1 MPVLDLFAVQPYMD
15 LSDYANATAFY
26 HKMDLLL
33 QKVSPY
39 RQADIPALVVFPEDL
54 ATFLVLADNLDL
66 IEGTRAMS
74 EAFSRIGQRLWPSLA
89 RYMLQYRTLS
99 LRQAFFLFN
108 APKVWRIWQTT
119 MSQLA
124 RQYHAYIVAGS
135 ALLPINAFGYQSA
148 AFRPLN
154 KNIFNMSIMLNPSG
168 EVIHITRK
176 VNLVP
181 TQEDVLDLSPGP
193 LAEALKPVWIEGIPC
208 ATAICY
214 DGFRIPH
221 TKREPGF
228 TPLLPLMDQE
238 GVRIIAQPSA
248 NPWWWTKPWPFN
260 PEITRQQQW
269 TTEGAFSL
277 LESFENISI
286 IINPQM
292 LFHALDIHF
301 DGPSAIY
308 GFRQGQAQIL
318 AQSSFVSP
326 EPSSEDIVHFR
337 WQD

>member
-1 MPVLDLFAVQPYMD
+1 MPVLDMFAVQPYMD
-15 LSDYANATAFY
+15 LSDYANVSTFY

-33 QKVSPY
+33 QKVSVF
-39 RQADIPALVVFPEDL
+39 RQDDVPALVVFPEDL
-54 ATFLVLADNLDL
+54 ATFLVLADSLHL
-66 IEGTRAMS
+66 IEGTKTMS
-74 EAFSRIGQRLWPSLA
+74 QAFSRIGQKLWPSLLGTMF
-89 RYMLQYRTLS
+89 RYQTLS
-99 LRQAFFLFN
+99 LRQAFFLLN
-108 APKVWRIWQTT
+108 APKVWRIWHTT
-119 MSQLA
+119 MRELA
-124 RQYHAYIVAGS
+124 RQYHTYIVAGS
-135 ALLPINAFGYQSA
+135 ALLPMNAYGEQSA
-148 AFRPLN
+148 RFHPAS
-154 KNIFNMSIMLNPSG
+154 KNIFNLSMTLNPLG

-193 LAEALKPVWIEGIPC
+193 LTEALEPVLIEGIPC

-221 TKREPGF
+221 TNSEPQF
-228 TPLLPLMDQE
+228 TSLLPLMDQE

-248 NPWWWTKPWPFN
+248 NPWWWTEPWPFN
-260 PEITRQQQW
+260 PQMTRQQQW
-269 TTEGAFSL
+269 TKEGAFSL
-277 LESFENISI
+277 LETFENISV

-292 LFHALDIHF
+292 LFRALDIHF

-308 GFRQGQAQIL
+308 GRVDGRAQIL
-318 AQSSFVSP
+318 AQSSFVAP